1 MIFQSNDSV
10 DGSPEAAG
18 KLKGAGVKSDP
29 SHQKQ
34 PKEWGVCEATT
45 VNSIGLIPWAV
56 YLRTFHQSVIIHW
69 IVWML
74 TLKTSVAENRRRRSI
89 ERSLIVKLIF
99 C

>member
-1 MIFQSNDSV
+1 VIFQSNDSV
-10 DGSPEAAG
+10 DGSPEAAEES
-18 KLKGAGVKSDP
+18 KGAGVKSDP

-34 PKEWGVCEATT
+34 SKEWGVCEATA
-45 VNSIGLIPWAV
+45 VNSIGLTPWAV
-56 YLRTFHQSVIIHW
+56 YLKTFHQSVILHW

-74 TLKTSVAENRRRRSI
+74 TLKTFVVQNRQCGSI